1 MTKNL
6 FNQDFKDFLHALN
19 QHDVDYLIVGG
30 YAVIMHGYT
39 RTTGDLDI
47 WVRKNAANYDKLV
60 RAFTSF
66 GMPTFDMT
74 KSNFLENVELD
85 VFTFGVPPVCIELIT
100 NIKGLIFEAAFE
112 NAATK
117 KIDDISIKMLSL
129 EDLLKAKRAAGR
141 SKDRDDI
148 EHLQP

>member
-1 MTKNL
+1 MTRNI
-6 FNQDFKDFLHALN
+6 FNQDFKDFLQALN
-19 QHDVDYLIVGG
+19 RHEVEYVIVGG
-30 YAVIMHGYT
+30 YAVILHGYT

-47 WVRKNAANYDKLV
+47 WVRKNVDNYTKLV
-60 RAFTSF
+60 HAFATF

-74 KSNFLENVELD
+74 KENFIENEALD

-100 NIKGLIFEAAFE
+100 NIKGLSFEEAFKNTIGKE
-112 NAATK
+112 
-117 KIDDISIKMLSL
+117 IDDIPIKMLSL
-129 EDLLKAKRAAGR
+129 EDLIKAKRAAGR

>member
-1 MTKNL
+1 MTQNL
-6 FNQDFKDFLHALN
+6 FNSDFKDFLQALN

-47 WVRKNAANYDKLV
+47 WVRKSADNYDKLI
-60 RAFTSF
+60 RAFATF

-74 KSNFLENVELD
+74 KGNFLENEALD

-100 NIKGLIFEAAFE
+100 NIKGLIFEDTFKNVVVKE
-112 NAATK
+112 VDN
-117 KIDDISIKMLSL
+117 ILIKMLSL
-129 EDLLKAKRAAGR
+129 KDLLQAKRAVGR
-141 SKDRDDI
+141 LKDQDDI
-148 EHLQP
+148 EHLEN